1 MPAGGGAPARLIAM
15 ESLRDQ
21 WAAGKTTLGLWASLP
36 NPSTAEQLGRAGLD
50 YVCIDN
56 QHGLVDYQASV
67 GMYPAIAYGGTT
79 PIARVPW
86 NEPGIIGKHLD
97 AGAQGIIVPMVNSA
111 EEAEA
116 AVSAVH
122 YPPLGAR
129 SFGPAGVAPR
139 YPDYYANTRDQIAAI
154 PMVETVQ
161 ALRNVD
167 AIVNTTGVDAVY
179 VGPADLSISL
189 GLPPGNNDDAP
200 EFVEAL
206 ETIVAACNNAGV
218 VCGIHSSGSLTPRRI
233 EMGFRMIT
241 VTADAVALGVG
252 LRVEIAKARSAD
264 GGSGDNKMY

>member
-1 MPAGGGAPARLIAM
+1 M

-21 WAAGKTTLGLWASLP
+21 WAAGKTTLGLWASIP

-97 AGAQGIIVPMVNSA
+97 AGAQGIIVPMVNTA
-111 EEAEA
+111 EEAQA
-116 AVSAVH
+116 AVSACQ
-122 YPPLGAR
+122 YPPIGAR

-139 YPDYYANTRDQIAAI
+139 YDNYYANSADQIAVI
-154 PMVETVQ
+154 PMVETIE
-161 ALRNVD
+161 ALGNVD
-167 AIVNTTGVDAVY
+167 AIVNTPGVDAVY

-189 GLPPGNNDDAP
+189 GLPPGNNDDVP

-241 VTADAVALGVG
+241 VTADGVALGVG
-252 LRVEIAKARSAD
+252 LRAEIAKARSTGEGGDAD
-264 GGSGDNKMY
+264 KMY

>member
-1 MPAGGGAPARLIAM
+1 M

-36 NPSTAEQLGRAGLD
+36 NPSTAEMLGRAGLD

-97 AGAQGIIVPMVNSA
+97 AGAQGIIVPMVNTP
-111 EEAEA
+111 EEAQA
-116 AVSAVH
+116 AVAAGQ
-122 YPPLGAR
+122 YPPIGAR

-139 YPDYYANTRDQIAAI
+139 YEQYFDNTADKIAII

-161 ALRNVD
+161 ALGNVD
-167 AIVNTTGVDAVY
+167 AIVSTPGVDAVY

-206 ETIVAACNNAGV
+206 ETIVAACQNAGV
-218 VCGIHSSGSLTPRRI
+218 VPGIHSSGGLTPRRL

-241 VTADAVALGVG
+241 VTADNVALGVG
-252 LRVEIAKARSAD
+252 LRAEIAKARSAGD
-264 GGSGDNKMY
+264 AGSSDKMY

>member
-1 MPAGGGAPARLIAM
+1 M

-21 WAAGKTTLGLWASLP
+21 WRAGKTSLGLWASLA
-36 NPSTAEQLGRAGLD
+36 NPTSAEMLGRAGLD

-56 QHGLVDYQASV
+56 QHGLVDYTPAV

-97 AGAQGIIVPMVNSA
+97 AGAQGIIVPMVNTA
-111 EEAEA
+111 EEAQA
-116 AVSAVH
+116 AVSACR
-122 YPPLGAR
+122 YPPHGAR
-129 SFGPAGVAPR
+129 SYGPAGVAPR
-139 YPDYYANTRDQIAAI
+139 YADYFDNTAEQIAVI

-161 ALRNVD
+161 ALGNVD
-167 AIVNTTGVDAVY
+167 AIVSTPGVDAVY

-189 GLPPGNNDDAP
+189 GLPPRNNDDVP

-206 ETIVAACNNAGV
+206 ETIVAACQNHGV
-218 VCGIHSSGSLTPRRI
+218 VPGIHSSGSLTPRRI

-252 LRVEIAKARSAD
+252 LRAEIARARSED
-264 GGSGDNKMY
+264 GGAGSDKMY